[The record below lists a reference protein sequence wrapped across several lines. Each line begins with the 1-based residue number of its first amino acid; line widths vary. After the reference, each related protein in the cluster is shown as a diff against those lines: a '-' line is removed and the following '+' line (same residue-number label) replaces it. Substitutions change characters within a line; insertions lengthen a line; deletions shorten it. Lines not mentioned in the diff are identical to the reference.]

1 MSETTPNA
9 NPTRRRGRVLLVCA
23 LLVATLTGGLAARRA
38 TGPDPLATGGGGPLH
53 LAAPAGH
60 PVRFHAQLD
69 RGSVLQGSDG
79 LVRMELVMAGEER
92 QETSSPRVPTDLV
105 VILDRSGS
113 MQGEALRFAKAAVAE
128 LVSRLG
134 DEDRF
139 ALVTYANGA
148 SMTLPL
154 AEASGA
160 ARGRWLAA
168 VEAIRA
174 DGGTN
179 MASGIDLANRAIGS
193 ARQPGR
199 ATRLILLSDGHANQG
214 DHSLEGLRARAARAV
229 AGEWV
234 LSAVGVGQG
243 FDENVMSAIADAG
256 TGNFYYLPHIREL
269 AGVFDDEFAA
279 ARETVASALAVGFEL
294 EEGVELVE
302 AAGYPLER
310 SGRRVVIRPG
320 SLFAGQERR
329 IWVTLRAPTARPGE
343 VALGRVALEYSG
355 ARGRRTELALEG
367 RPTLACVAQE
377 ADYYA
382 AFDQESWRRGHR
394 VDRANELKESVARQL
409 KSGEREAAVA
419 EVNAYLDAVRNE
431 QLRALGYVAEEDLA
445 EVKALRDRVA
455 APAAAEPE
463 EQRRLGKSLLQ
474 EGRDARRAGSK
485 RSQ

>member
-302 AAGYPLER
+302 AAGYPRHRPRGPAR
-310 SGRRVVIRPG
+310 SRSAASPSSTAGR
-320 SLFAGQERR
+320 A
-329 IWVTLRAPTARPGE
+329 A
-343 VALGRVALEYSG
+343 G
-355 ARGRRTELALEG
+355 AR
-367 RPTLACVAQE
+367 
-377 ADYYA
+377 
-382 AFDQESWRRGHR
+382 SWPWR
-394 VDRANELKESVARQL
+394 VDRRS
-409 KSGEREAAVA
+409 
-419 EVNAYLDAVRNE
+419 
-431 QLRALGYVAEEDLA
+431 
-445 EVKALRDRVA
+445 
-455 APAAAEPE
+455 PAWP
-463 EQRRLGKSLLQ
+463 RRRTTTPRST
-474 EGRDARRAGSK
+474 RRAGGGAIGSTGPTSS
-485 RSQ
+485 RSRWRASSSPASERRPSPR